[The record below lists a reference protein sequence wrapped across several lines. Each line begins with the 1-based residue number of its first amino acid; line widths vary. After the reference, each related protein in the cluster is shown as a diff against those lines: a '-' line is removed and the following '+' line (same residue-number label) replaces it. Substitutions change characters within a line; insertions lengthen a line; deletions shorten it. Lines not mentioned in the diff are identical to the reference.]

1 MLLSEIVHAGSSR
14 EVVSILRATMQHHDQ
29 TSPANCVTTRN
40 IELVAAA
47 PGGARKG
54 AAQELSTLWDLECL
68 AGLKTRQGIKV
79 QASKLAPGE
88 CPD

>member
-14 EVVSILRATMQHHDQ
+14 EVVSILRATMQHHEQ

-47 PGGARKG
+47 SGGARKG
-54 AAQELSTLWDLECL
+54 AAQELSTLWDFECL
-68 AGLKTRQGIKV
+68 AGLKTRQDIKIEIP
-79 QASKLAPGE
+79 KLALGE